1 MDGDRLPT
9 LPLAEWEATKDT
21 LHLWAQIIGKTRLA
35 LMPMRNHWWNV
46 TLYPSARGLTTRRM
60 PVEAHNLEVEIDLVD
75 HRVWARTT
83 ESDASFDLHDGLSV
97 AEFHDRLGQM
107 LEGLDVRV
115 DIRSE
120 PFGVPMTTPFAADRD
135 HASYDA
141 DAATRFLRVL
151 HWSADVFEEFAGWY
165 CGKVSPV
172 HVFWHSF
179 DLATSRFSG
188 TRAETPSGVDAV
200 TAEAY
205 SHEIISFGF
214 WAGDRTNPFP
224 AYYSYTA
231 PEPVGL
237 RGKPFCPR
245 RPHGPRKPTVR
256 SPSSATTT
264 SGALPTRGRRCS
276 SSSRA
281 RTKPAHHSRA
291 GTSPTR
297 QRNGARFRPT
307 GSPVSPPSPPSPRGR
322 DGRPELDAAQVGL
335 GMGVWGET
343 GPLRA
348 RMGLH
353 AGDGE
358 LRRDGQ
364 YVNQPLNRCARL
376 MAIAHGGQ
384 VVVFL
389 IAPGRRRGCRGGS
402 RGRRALDRGRPGG
415 RCRRRGPGPG
425 SRRPSA
431 GWRPTPRRVLPR
443 RWRRRPA

>member
-1 MDGDRLPT
+1 MDGDHLPT

-60 PVEAHNLEVEIDLVD
+60 PVEAHNLEIEIDLVD

-83 ESDASFDLHDGLSV
+83 ESDGSFHLRDGLSV

-120 PFGVPMTTPFAADRD
+120 PFGVPMTTSFAADRD

-165 CGKVSPV
+165 CGKASPV

-237 RGKPFCPR
+237 ARQALLPSQAAWAAQANGSLAILRYDDVRGAPDPRSTLLEFLQSAYEAGASLAGWDLADTATQWCPV
-245 RPHGPRKPTVR
+245 PTDR
-256 SPSSATTT
+256 
-264 SGALPTRGRRCS
+264 LTRLS
-276 SSSRA
+276 TA
-281 RTKPAHHSRA
+281 ADKPA
-291 GTSPTR
+291 
-297 QRNGARFRPT
+297 RP
-307 GSPVSPPSPPSPRGR
+307 
-322 DGRPELDAAQVGL
+322 
-335 GMGVWGET
+335 
-343 GPLRA
+343 
-348 RMGLH
+348 
-353 AGDGE
+353 
-358 LRRDGQ
+358 
-364 YVNQPLNRCARL
+364 
-376 MAIAHGGQ
+376 
-384 VVVFL
+384 
-389 IAPGRRRGCRGGS
+389 
-402 RGRRALDRGRPGG
+402 
-415 RCRRRGPGPG
+415 
-425 SRRPSA
+425 
-431 GWRPTPRRVLPR
+431 
-443 RWRRRPA
+443 